1 MGKYKYDGCGSLVPI
16 GQGTKA
22 GAGLGVKAI
31 ARESAKRVAKEAV
44 KDMAVDFTAETM
56 TNWARE
62 ELDLGDFQTE
72 LLKTG
77 LEFGLDKGLDKVG
90 SKHVPFTDDMTFS
103 EAKRYNQS
111 MQNMESGKQ

>member
-1 MGKYKYDGCGSLVPI
+1 MRGLLVPI

-56 TNWARE
+56 TNWRVKSWIWATFRRNFLKQDLS
-62 ELDLGDFQTE
+62 LDWIKDLIRWE
-72 LLKTG
+72 
-77 LEFGLDKGLDKVG
+77 V
-90 SKHVPFTDDMTFS
+90 
-103 EAKRYNQS
+103 
-111 MQNMESGKQ
+111 NMFRLQMI

>member
-1 MGKYKYDGCGSLVPI
+1 
-16 GQGTKA
+16 
-22 GAGLGVKAI
+22 
-31 ARESAKRVAKEAV
+31 
-44 KDMAVDFTAETM
+44 MAVDFTAETM

-111 MQNMESGKQ
+111 MQNMESGKHNPSLSASTISSGKSILCVRSRLTSPAI

>member
-1 MGKYKYDGCGSLVPI
+1 MRVFLVPI

-22 GAGLGVKAI
+22 GAGLGSKGNR
-31 ARESAKRVAKEAV
+31 ARKRETSSKKEAV

-90 SKHVPFTDDMTFS
+90 K
-103 EAKRYNQS
+103 
-111 MQNMESGKQ
+111 